1 MSVKTTT
8 IDFRSFCR
16 GEVVEKDSLNKDGVL
31 FSSATGILVA
41 YNQVYPQAQVVVGGD
56 IQKAFDPII
65 AMLQNMSYPV
75 AFICIAW
82 ACLEAMIG
90 KPASAVSRA
99 KWAIIGYLAM
109 RYVPALL
116 KSI

>member
-1 MSVKTTT
+1 MVKTVTY
-8 IDFRSFCR
+8 DFRSFCR
-16 GEVVEKDSLNKDGVL
+16 GELVEKRDTLSKNDIL
-31 FSSATGILVA
+31 FSSGTGILVA
-41 YNQVYPQAQVVVGGD
+41 YSQIYPQTIPVGGN
-56 IQKAFDPII
+56 IQQAFDPII
-65 AMLQNMSYPV
+65 VILQNMAYPV

>member
-1 MSVKTTT
+1 MKTY
-8 IDFRSFCR
+8 DFRSFCR
-16 GEVVEKDSLNKDGVL
+16 GELAEAKNEKESTKDL
-31 FSSATGILVA
+31 FFFGSGIYIAAIESYPHTITVA
-41 YNQVYPQAQVVVGGD
+41 GGN
-56 IQKAFDPII
+56 IQSAFDPII
-65 AMLQNMSYPV
+65 SMLQSMAYPV
-75 AFICIAW
+75 AFTCIAW